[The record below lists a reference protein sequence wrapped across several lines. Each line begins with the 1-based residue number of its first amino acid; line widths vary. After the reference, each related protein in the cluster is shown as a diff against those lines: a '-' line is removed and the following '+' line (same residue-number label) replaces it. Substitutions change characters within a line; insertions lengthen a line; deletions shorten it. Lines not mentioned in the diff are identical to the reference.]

1 MGVREVA
8 RTQVLWKC
16 HFYKCE
22 LEYLGHLF
30 RNNRLKVDPKK
41 VVGVQNWPVP
51 QDVGQ
56 VRSFL
61 GLANYFRRFL
71 ENYSTV
77 VAPLTAL
84 TRKGNAWEWTRQC
97 QEAFDEVK
105 TKLTNAPVLVL
116 PDPSKPYEVV
126 TVASIVGIGAVLL
139 QEGRPVAFESRKLS
153 PVEECYTTSEQ
164 ELLAVV
170 HALRTWRCYLEGV
183 EFVVTIDHCPNT
195 YFSTQATPTRH
206 QPRWAELLSGFT
218 FDIRYRTGST
228 NMADPLSRQPIGAA
242 TGLDETEDKADSLG
256 DLEASESESP
266 LSAAPRRS
274 LSRRHSAPPPGFPLP
289 RLPLSAS
296 AGSGSSAG
304 SALSPPRWLLGFF
317 NSELLPLIQTILDSL
332 LPGLAFSPQANANK
346 KDTKAEAKAAVYGLS
361 LSEQRAVE
369 NLSAKGAGAGTRRA
383 AWETFVRTTAGGQ
396 GEFSMAAF
404 EGLCFLS
411 SRIMDTHASMWKDAG
426 RRRVVHSGFLDAYD
440 FVKPR
445 LMTVLKDILASTG
458 DKFRIM
464 VTGHS
469 LGDALA
475 TVLTYDLA
483 QSDLKQ
489 QYGFSLSMYNFGS
502 PRVGNHAFASR
513 YNELVG
519 DSWRIANDEDIVP
532 RLRIID
538 YRHVATEVVLSPDLQ
553 ALDQPKS
560 SIAKTGPRMHYQPAY
575 FLSLL
580 KQVRFSLN

>member
-242 TGLDETEDKADSLG
+242 TGLDETEDKAHQVWGTPRYQENPVGQSDVYWWPGLGTEVQQFVSHCDACAHNKSDTKKPGGLLQPLEIPDEPWESVSLDFITYLPKTRDGHTAILVFVDRLTKMVHFVATTIDVSAEDTVKLFIAHVFHLHGLPRVLVSDRDPRFTSRFWHEVTRTLGTKLKMSSAFHPQTDRQTERTNCTLEQMLRSFIGPTHDDWG
-256 DLEASESESP
+256 DL
-266 LSAAPRRS
+266 
-274 LSRRHSAPPPGFPLP
+274 LP
-289 RLPLSAS
+289 VAEFAVNNSVHEGTHEKTLH
-296 AGSGSSAG
+296 
-304 SALSPPRWLLGFF
+304 
-317 NSELLPLIQTILDSL
+317 SELCFIT
-332 LPGLAFSPQANANK
+332 PG
-346 KDTKAEAKAAVYGLS
+346 
-361 LSEQRAVE
+361 
-369 NLSAKGAGAGTRRA
+369 
-383 AWETFVRTTAGGQ
+383 
-396 GEFSMAAF
+396 
-404 EGLCFLS
+404 
-411 SRIMDTHASMWKDAG
+411 I
-426 RRRVVHSGFLDAYD
+426 
-440 FVKPR
+440 
-445 LMTVLKDILASTG
+445 
-458 DKFRIM
+458 
-464 VTGHS
+464 
-469 LGDALA
+469 
-475 TVLTYDLA
+475 
-483 QSDLKQ
+483 
-489 QYGFSLSMYNFGS
+489 
-502 PRVGNHAFASR
+502 
-513 YNELVG
+513 
-519 DSWRIANDEDIVP
+519 
-532 RLRIID
+532 
-538 YRHVATEVVLSPDLQ
+538 
-553 ALDQPKS
+553 QPKS